1 MPWEKTFEVQDAVDK
16 AMHVFWAKG
25 YVDTSIADLLEAT
38 GLKRSSLYN
47 AFGGKRDLFVKA
59 LRKYDR
65 ENRRATLSQLETI
78 EKPHQVIQTLFEGLV
93 QEALSDPDQKG
104 CLLVNTSLELPTHDK
119 EVQTIVKTGLREFEA
134 FLQRQI
140 ELGQARSELPESINP
155 QETAKAL
162 VALITGIRVLSRGAF
177 EEASLRAVATQA
189 LRLIA

>member
-1 MPWEKTFEVQDAVDK
+1 MPWEKTFEIQDAVDK

-65 ENRRATLSQLETI
+65 ENSRATLSQLEEI
-78 EKPHQVIQTLFEGLV
+78 EDPHQVIQTLFEGV
-93 QEALSDPDQKG
+93 IQEALSDPDHKG

-119 EVQTIVKTGLREFEA
+119 EIQTIVKTGLRAVEA

-140 ELGQARSELPESINP
+140 ELGQARSELPESIDP
-155 QETAKAL
+155 QATARAL
-162 VALITGIRVLSRGAF
+162 IALITGIRVLGRGAF
-177 EEASLRAVATQA
+177 EESALRSIAAQA
-189 LRLIA
+189 LRLIT

>member
-1 MPWEKTFEVQDAVDK
+1 MPWEKKFEIQEAVEK

-59 LRKYDR
+59 LCKYDR
-65 ENRRATLSQLETI
+65 ENSRATLSRLEEI
-78 EKPHQVIQTLFEGLV
+78 EDSHQAIRTLFEGAI
-93 QEALSDPDQKG
+93 QEALTDPDRKG

-119 EVQTIVKTGLREFEA
+119 EIQTIVKTGIQAVEA

-140 ELGQARSELPESINP
+140 ELGQARSELPESIDS
-155 QETAKAL
+155 QETARAL
-162 VALITGIRVLSRGAF
+162 VALMAGIRVLGRGVF
-177 EEASLRAVATQA
+177 EESALRSIAAHA

>member
-1 MPWEKTFEVQDAVDK
+1 MPWEKTFEVRDAIDK
-16 AMHVFWAKG
+16 AMRVFWTKG

-47 AFGGKRDLFVKA
+47 AFGGKRDLFVQA

-65 ENRRATLSQLETI
+65 ENSRATLSRLEEI
-78 EKPHQVIQTLFEGLV
+78 EDPRQAIQTLFEGAI
-93 QEALSDPDQKG
+93 QEALADPDRKG

-119 EVQTIVKTGLREFEA
+119 EIQTIVKTGMRAVEA

-140 ELGQARSELPESINP
+140 ELGQARSELPESIDP
-155 QETAKAL
+155 QETARAL
-162 VALITGIRVLSRGAF
+162 VALMAGIRVLGRGVF
-177 EEASLRAVATQA
+177 EESALRSIAAQA